1 MKKAMIAAVIIA
13 GAVTLG
19 GTGAFA
25 AGRVAQARA
34 VSEEDALRFACI
46 DANIQPEDAEN
57 IHIEFER
64 ENGRFV
70 YDVDFTANGR
80 SYDYTIDPNSGI
92 VLERESEQIP
102 GQPAGAAQQPIRE
115 ETAANT
121 LPDETNTPSG
131 QRLIAVA
138 DARSIALRQAGLSA
152 DEVTF
157 TLTRLDHENGVLVYE
172 IEFFVAG
179 SAEYEYDIDA
189 LNGTILDEEVE
200 SLVINGQPVVPG
212 IDDIDD
218 GDDADDV
225 NDDDFDD
232 DVNDTHDDDDFDDDA
247 EDIDGDDYNDI
258 DDDDDS
264 DDVDDGDIDDGD
276 DDDDDD

>member
-1 MKKAMIAAVIIA
+1 MSSAWIAAVIIA

-57 IHIEFER
+57 IHIEFEH

-138 DARSIALRQAGLSA
+138 DARSIALRQADLSA

-218 GDDADDV
+218 GDDVDDV
-225 NDDDFDD
+225 N
-232 DVNDTHDDDDFDDDA
+232 DDDFDDDA

-264 DDVDDGDIDDGD
+264 DDVDDGGNDDGD
-276 DDDDDD
+276 DDDDDDDDD